1 VLGVGSTYRVS
12 RLCNYHLFP
21 LESFSCSCTN
31 LPSMSFFLSPMDA
44 FPLSSATR
52 ERLEDLERR
61 GFLPPESISGWHLEE
76 EGGAPALCDD
86 EIVVLDS
93 FYKRGF
99 GLPLHPFMRGLLF
112 YYGLELQNLYPN
124 TIL

>member
-1 VLGVGSTYRVS
+1 
-12 RLCNYHLFP
+12 
-21 LESFSCSCTN
+21 
-31 LPSMSFFLSPMDA
+31 MSFFLSPMDA